1 MRLPFCRR
9 STFALLLVAASAL
22 LSACTERVR
31 LPDAGEMQPD
41 KFLYDHGTEAVQRH
55 HWLEAREHFRKL
67 VDTYTQSPYRQEAR
81 LAVGD
86 TYLGEGGYAN
96 YILAANEFREFLRFS
111 PLNPR
116 ADYAQYRLA
125 VSEFRQMLGPERDQ
139 TSTLTALAEIATF
152 IKNYPT
158 SEYMPE
164 VLVMQR
170 LARTRLSDSEFS
182 VGFHYFRTRW
192 YYGTIPRLQGILTD
206 DPTYER
212 RDAVYYYLGESYFLT
227 RRPTEAA
234 PYYDKLVGEFAVSEY
249 LDRAKARLEEIKHL
263 PDSAQPSA
271 PAPGPA
277 ASTPAP
283 PPQTPPSTSTT
294 VTPAR

>member
-9 STFALLLVAASAL
+9 STLALLLVAASML

-31 LPDAGEMQPD
+31 LPDAGEMEPD
-41 KFLYDHGTEAVQRH
+41 KFLYQHGTAAVQRH
-55 HWLEAREHFRKL
+55 HWIEAREYFRKL

-96 YILAANEFREFLRFS
+96 FILAANEFREFLRYY

-125 VSEFRQMLGPERDQ
+125 VAEFRQMLGPERDQ
-139 TSTLTALAEIATF
+139 TSTLTALTEISTF

-164 VLVMQR
+164 VIVMQR
-170 LARTRLSDSEFS
+170 LARNRLSESDFS

-192 YYGTIPRLQGILTD
+192 YYGTIPRLQGILES

-212 RDAVYYYLGESYFLT
+212 RDAVYFYLGESYFLT
-227 RRPTEAA
+227 RRPAEAA

-249 LDRAKARLEEIKHL
+249 LDRAKARLEEIKRL
-263 PDSAQPSA
+263 PDSPLPSA
-271 PAPGPA
+271 PAQAPA
-277 ASTPAP
+277 AAAPAP
-283 PPQTPPSTSTT
+283 PPQTQTSTST